1 MKLIERYIFMRAFAA
16 FVMTVTVLCGIVWLT
31 QALRDLDLVT
41 AKGQTILI
49 FLSMTSL
56 VLPTL
61 IMVIA
66 PFAILIA
73 VAHTLNRL
81 NADSELVV
89 INATGARPLTV
100 AKPLIILGII
110 ATILGGSIS
119 LYFSPKALGTLRL
132 FITQVRADL
141 VANVVKEGLFTEIES
156 GMTFHIQKREPNG
169 IMRGLFLSD
178 ERDPKKH
185 IVYSSEL
192 AQIIENDKGTFLR
205 MSHGVIQQRHP
216 AELAKTTGN
225 TDKQNQTSNTT
236 QDPQME
242 ALIADDF
249 GSVNIVKFDSYI
261 IDLSKF
267 TGVDESKPQFFKPRE
282 RPTAFFFNPD
292 PNDRYFSKNT
302 GQVRS
307 ELHDRFSNPLYNMA
321 FVTTIMAFLMQVR
334 TTRERR
340 SDAIIIAVACAAG
353 LRLLGFAATSLA
365 ITTPLAVPFMYA
377 LPLIGIAAGLWVSLT
392 GRRVEAIDNLI
403 QLMEYGTEKIRQ
415 KFKRFKT
422 QPSGQTG

>member
-1 MKLIERYIFMRAFAA
+1 MNLIERYIFLRAFAA
-16 FVMTVTVLCGIVWLT
+16 FMMTVVVLCGIVWLT

-41 AKGQTILI
+41 SKGQTILI

-61 IMVIA
+61 VMVIA

-89 INATGARPLTV
+89 INATGARPWTV

-110 ATILGGSIS
+110 ATVLGGSIS
-119 LYFSPKALGTLRL
+119 LYLSPKALGSLRL

-141 VANVVKEGLFTEIES
+141 VANVVKEGLFTEIEE
-156 GMTFHIQKREPNG
+156 GMTFHIQKREANG

-185 IVYSSEL
+185 VVYSSEF
-192 AQIIENDKGTFLR
+192 AQIIENEKGTFLR
-205 MSHGVIQQRHP
+205 MTRGIIQQRHP
-216 AELAKTTGN
+216 ADLAKSAESNKST
-225 TDKQNQTSNTT
+225 NQP
-236 QDPQME
+236 QDAQID
-242 ALIADDF
+242 ALIAEDF
-249 GSVNIVKFDSYI
+249 GSVNIVEFDSYI
-261 IDLSKF
+261 VDLSKF
-267 TGVDESKPQFFKPRE
+267 TGVDENKSQFFKPRE

-292 PNDRYFSKNT
+292 PDDPYFSQKS
-302 GQVRS
+302 GHVRS

-321 FVTTIMAFLMQVR
+321 FVTIIMAFLMQVR

-365 ITTPLAVPFMYA
+365 ISTPFAVPLMYA
-377 LPLIGIAAGLWVSLT
+377 LPILGIGAGLWISLT
-392 GRRVEAIDNLI
+392 GRRVEAVDNLI
-403 QLMEYGTEKIRQ
+403 QLMEYMTEKVRKKLK
-415 KFKRFKT
+415 KFQT
-422 QPSGQTG
+422 QPSEQTG